1 MKTRGKLELGWA
13 NKPSAKLPPA
23 LTAAHTEPAK
33 QRRAKASGELVGINF
48 RMNPDA
54 WTQLGVLSAEQRRAK
69 QDLLLEALDDLF
81 VKYGKTPV
89 ARSKD

>member
-13 NKPSAKLPPA
+13 KKPTVAKPKPFDEE
-23 LTAAHTEPAK
+23 HTR
-33 QRRAKASGELVGINF
+33 QRRAKATGDQVGINF

-89 ARSKD
+89 ARQA